1 MSVLIIDCSC
11 HVTSLE
17 LRCVLVRGFRFVLPM
32 KQVML
37 GVHLEYN
44 GLSESLPTS
53 RHTHRNQTFPGGK
66 VASGGKGHS
75 RQSISR
81 VG

>member
-1 MSVLIIDCSC
+1 
-11 HVTSLE
+11 
-17 LRCVLVRGFRFVLPM
+17 
-32 KQVML
+32 L
-37 GVHLEYN
+37 GVHLEYD